1 MKDTCPM
8 NHDHELDKDKHDNV
22 VSFPFGGLQRSSVSS
37 PASEL
42 NDPIEELLNEF
53 SDWEIDE
60 EEWEPSFSLT
70 EQEISEMYSLGT
82 DQPSCEMELLNCQID
97 LLEDV
102 TKRMK
107 FYLDEVELFTQF
119 IKDR

>member
-1 MKDTCPM
+1 M
-8 NHDHELDKDKHDNV
+8 NRDHELDKDRPDNV
-22 VSFPFGGLQRSSVSS
+22 VSFPFGGLERSSAAS
-37 PASEL
+37 PASDL

-60 EEWEPSFSLT
+60 EEWEPSYSLSD
-70 EQEISEMYSLGT
+70 QEISEMYSLSL
-82 DQPSCEMELLNCQID
+82 DQSSCEIELLNCQID

-119 IKDR
+119 LKDR